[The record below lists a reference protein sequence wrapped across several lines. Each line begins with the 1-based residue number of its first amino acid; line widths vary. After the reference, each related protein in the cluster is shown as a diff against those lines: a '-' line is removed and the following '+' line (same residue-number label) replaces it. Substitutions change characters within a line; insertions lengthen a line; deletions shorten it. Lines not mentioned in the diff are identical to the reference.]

1 MISGFANRLYK
12 SNTVRCSGLHKFI
25 TFQCKRKNK
34 YQSYKNISNQTDIL
48 NSQAGKETVD
58 NNVRNIRE
66 LWSNEIIDETLLWT
80 NTIQQQVEIVTAAVQ
95 QYKPLAAWLL
105 NQNNYGN

>member
-1 MISGFANRLYK
+1 MVYISL
-12 SNTVRCSGLHKFI
+12 LHFSVK
-25 TFQCKRKNK
+25 KKNK